1 MYLGGQAL
9 GTGRPWQHLQYWK
22 KKKKK
27 RGRGEE
33 TYRNRERMK
42 DKNEIVKLR

>member
-9 GTGRPWQHLQYWK
+9 GTGKPWQHLQYWK

-27 RGRGEE
+27 KEYYFN
-33 TYRNRERMK
+33 T
-42 DKNEIVKLR
+42 LL